1 MIRLYLF
8 ILIGFGSWIPL
19 TAQYTNIRVNPIQ
32 ELPSEPSIAIHPKNT
47 NEIAIGAV
55 LNHYYYSANNGA
67 SWQSAELNSPF
78 GVYGDPVL
86 TFDALGRLYYFHL
99 SDYPKGAWIDRIVC
113 QYNDNMQNPL
123 AFSKGTFPIPN
134 GKKAQDKHWVD
145 IDPVTNHIYL
155 TWTQFDTYDSK
166 NVLDSSRIMFSK
178 SIDRGLTWS
187 TPKSLSFFA
196 GDCLDDDKT
205 VEGAI
210 PLVGKNGKVYV
221 VWANAKGLVFQRSDD
236 GGDTWLKVEKT
247 LWPQVG
253 GWEHKIPG
261 IYRCNGLPN
270 FQIDR
275 SGKASDGTLYLSWA
289 DQINGSKNTDV
300 WVAKSSDQG
309 ETWSAPKKVNQ
320 DQTVS
325 HQFMPAMTLDQSN
338 GDLHWVFYDRSKH
351 PSKSLLTD
359 VVWVSS
365 HDGGLQFEQKTISEK
380 PFAPQSVVFFGDY
393 IAIAARD
400 GKVHPVWVRMDM
412 GKTSLWTTAIDSA
425 P

>member
-1 MIRLYLF
+1 
-8 ILIGFGSWIPL
+8 
-19 TAQYTNIRVNPIQ
+19 
-32 ELPSEPSIAIHPKNT
+32 
-47 NEIAIGAV
+47 
-55 LNHYYYSANNGA
+55 
-67 SWQSAELNSPF
+67 
-78 GVYGDPVL
+78 
-86 TFDALGRLYYFHL
+86 
-99 SDYPKGAWIDRIVC
+99 
-113 QYNDNMQNPL
+113 MQNPL

-275 SGKASDGTLYLSWA
+275 SGKVSDGTLYLSWA

-309 ETWSAPKKVNQ
+309 ESWSAPKKVNQ

-351 PSKSLLTD
+351 PAKSLLTD